1 MWKQKDEPARPTSVP
16 ASPAQAPSVPVQ
28 TPSLSS
34 QTPSYSSTSSGGEQT
49 QKETLPMHEEM
60 ASIGKSI
67 VINGEL
73 SGSEDLTI
81 EGRVDGKIELK
92 DHILTVGSNGRIKA
106 QVSAKAI
113 VVLGQVTGN
122 LNATEKV
129 DIKESGSV
137 EGDIVAPRVAI
148 ADVCTSS
155 RLRDAAA
162 AAVTLW
168 RHGALPCPLTMKSR
182 GSESMPVKKSSFAPP
197 RNVTSPCPPKAGS
210 LAQNASRA
218 HASVSPPAKRPAVVC
233 RQPAQSAS
241 RNERMPPLSCRSPS
255 PLTVE

>member
-1 MWKQKDEPARPTSVP
+1 
-16 ASPAQAPSVPVQ
+16 
-28 TPSLSS
+28 
-34 QTPSYSSTSSGGEQT
+34 
-49 QKETLPMHEEM
+49 MHEEM

-129 DIKESGSV
+129 DIKDTGSV

-148 ADVCTSS
+148 ADGSHFKGSIDMQKKDQPEKGVGSFTKPVEAESETQVAEDGACARERRIHPRLS
-155 RLRDAAA
+155 R
-162 AAVTLW
+162 
-168 RHGALPCPLTMKSR
+168 P
-182 GSESMPVKKSSFAPP
+182 
-197 RNVTSPCPPKAGS
+197 
-210 LAQNASRA
+210 
-218 HASVSPPAKRPAVVC
+218 
-233 RQPAQSAS
+233 
-241 RNERMPPLSCRSPS
+241 
-255 PLTVE
+255 